1 MAMINIKRKAVN
13 SSEKWLD
20 DNGPMENGPMENGLI
35 NRLVAWFLLFMS

>member
-20 DNGPMENGPMENGLI
+20 DNGPMENGLI
-35 NRLVAWFLLFMS
+35 DRLVAWFLLFMS